1 MPSGTVIRISRS
13 HHYGAL
19 ALWLLFTLL
28 PGGTT
33 AAETVIVHGGG
44 TSYRA
49 EEPHLAD
56 AETMLQY
63 FSPEALRNLAAP
75 IALYPDDLLALVLPA
90 ATHPLQI
97 VEAARFL
104 ADLESNPDQVPD
116 EAWDPT
122 VVALLNYPEVLQL
135 MNADLS
141 WTRDLGQATLNQEA
155 ELIVAI
161 EAFRQEAYAA
171 GNLSSDHRML
181 VEEND
186 GALEI
191 RPAHPQVIYVP
202 YYDTNQVLRRQ
213 SSVVYHYYP
222 RPYPVY
228 YYPYAADHWFTS
240 GWFWGVRHNYR
251 IGWRDRRVYL
261 NRPYAERRY
270 HRGYGNYHY
279 RGHRNRRFHGGYH
292 RRYRADD
299 ARPRARSRRHMDRH
313 NRRQSFAAGGHQP
326 RGQRNPGARDA
337 EPRRSETRQAERTR
351 SDPRRTDS
359 GHRQARQS
367 ETQRPGIQRPR
378 DQRAMAPRPG
388 IQAGTRS
395 RQQTR
400 ASSIRSSTTTQAA
413 TRRSGAQPRAGAN
426 AGANRAASAPASAR
440 ARPATSSMR
449 ARPGVPAGKSA
460 PGARPGIPG
469 GRSSGSTRGSQF
481 RR

>member
-1 MPSGTVIRISRS
+1 MPSGTAIRISRP
-13 HHYGAL
+13 HQFGAL
-19 ALWLLFTLL
+19 GLWLLFTLL
-28 PGGTT
+28 PGST

-44 TSYRA
+44 SSYRA
-49 EEPHLAD
+49 EEPHSVD
-56 AETMLQY
+56 AETMIQY
-63 FSPEALRNLAAP
+63 FSAEGLRDLAAP

-97 VEAARFL
+97 VEAAGFL

-135 MNADLS
+135 LNADLS

-155 ELIVAI
+155 ELIAAI
-161 EAFRQEAYAA
+161 ETFRQEAYAA

-213 SSVVYHYYP
+213 SAVVYHYYP

-251 IGWRDRRVYL
+251 IGWQDRRVYL

-279 RGHRNRRFHGGYH
+279 RGYRNSRFHGGYH
-292 RRYRADD
+292 RRYRADA
-299 ARPRARSRRHMDRH
+299 ARAGARSRRHKDRH
-313 NRRQSFAAGGHQP
+313 NRSYSFATGRHEP
-326 RGQRNPGARDA
+326 RGQRNPGARHA
-337 EPRRSETRQAERTR
+337 EPRRSETRQAERRR
-351 SDPRRTDS
+351 SAPRRADS
-359 GHRQARQS
+359 GHHQARRS
-367 ETQRPGIQRPR
+367 ETQRPGIQRPTG
-378 DQRAMAPRPG
+378 QSTIAPRPG
-388 IQAGTRS
+388 IQIGNRS
-395 RQQTR
+395 RQQTQ
-400 ASSIRSSTTTQAA
+400 ASSTRSSTTTQAA
-413 TRRSGAQPRAGAN
+413 TRRYGAPPRADAS
-426 AGANRAASAPASAR
+426 ADASAPASAR

-449 ARPGVPAGKSA
+449 ARPGIPAGKNA
-460 PGARPGIPG
+460 PGARPGIRA
-469 GRSSGSTRGSQF
+469 GRPSGSSRGSQF